1 MSEGFRMVPMDD
13 EQMHEIDLCIEAL
26 MHMNKNERAARLMR
40 LRIAY
45 QFSGERVGQSR
56 PSNVVP
62 MVKREKGPLTRK
74 PNGQFERKPW

>member
-40 LRIAY
+40 LR
-45 QFSGERVGQSR
+45 VGQSR